1 MPNQYLLAR
10 DTINGAE
17 GSVVVT
23 RNGLNYVVAGMNNIT
38 ANGEI
43 QNVDMRVIG
52 TNAIQDKPNGVK
64 QTATGNIY
72 YGDDIFREML
82 YNYITTGVME
92 EFDIQLTNSDPTVTV
107 GRQTVVLYG
116 CHLTGTIPLAILND
130 EEAMLRYDFNFA
142 WTRTA
147 LLERF
152 NAPAT
157 LGSR

>member
-43 QNVDMRVIG
+43 QNQDMRVIG

-64 QTATGNIY
+64 QTATS
-72 YGDDIFREML
+72 
-82 YNYITTGVME
+82 TTA
-92 EFDIQLTNSDPTVTV
+92 TTCSARCSTTTSP
-107 GRQTVVLYG
+107 
-116 CHLTGTIPLAILND
+116 
-130 EEAMLRYDFNFA
+130 
-142 WTRTA
+142 
-147 LLERF
+147 
-152 NAPAT
+152 PA
-157 LGSR
+157 